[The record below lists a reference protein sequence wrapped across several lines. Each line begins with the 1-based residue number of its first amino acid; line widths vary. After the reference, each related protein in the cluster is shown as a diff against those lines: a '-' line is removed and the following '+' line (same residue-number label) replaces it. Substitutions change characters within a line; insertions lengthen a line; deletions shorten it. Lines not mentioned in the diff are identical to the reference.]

1 MFEDSLLVSRVGS
14 VALERRW
21 TWVASVAL
29 QATLAAVVIVV
40 PMFHPEVPRIR
51 AEAPKVLMPLIPK
64 PPVRVEARQAE
75 TSNSSP
81 AMPAATQI
89 ATGRPLL
96 LPLHPD
102 PEGAP
107 PVGPVG
113 LGMAATD
120 GLPVGIGVGIGHGP
134 AVSVRPETKP
144 ALLHVSTG
152 VSEGMLLAP
161 IRPVYPAIAR
171 AAHVEG
177 SVVVE
182 AIISKTGTIESL
194 RVVSGPE
201 MLQRAAMEAI
211 REARYRPYRL
221 NGEVVE
227 VETRIT
233 VNFRIGG

>member
-1 MFEDSLLVSRVGS
+1 MFEDSLLASRVGS

-40 PMFHPEVPRIR
+40 PMFHPEVLRIR
-51 AEAPKVLMPLIPK
+51 PEAPKVLMPLIPK
-64 PPVRVEARQAE
+64 PPVRVETRQVEA
-75 TSNSSP
+75 SSSSP
-81 AMPAATQI
+81 VMPAVTQI

-102 PEGAP
+102 SGGPP
-107 PVGPVG
+107 PVGPIG

-120 GLPVGIGVGIGHGP
+120 GLPVGVGVGVGHEP
-134 AVSVRPETKP
+134 VVSVRPEPKP
-144 ALLHVSTG
+144 GPLHVSTG

-182 AIISKTGTIESL
+182 AIISKAGTIESL
-194 RVVSGPE
+194 RVESGPE
-201 MLQRAAMEAI
+201 MLQRAAMDAI

-221 NGEVVE
+221 NGEAVE